1 MSATQERA
9 GGAAAPEAGAWI
21 VQVSAGMGPAEVRAF
36 VARLA
41 ARLEDECEARG
52 LRVTEV
58 VTVGDAEAPG
68 SVAIHVLGRASVALA
83 DLIGTHA
90 LVARSPGRG
99 RRARKRWFAGVSVHP
114 APQADAAGAAAL
126 DLADIEITAARA
138 GGPGGQHVNRTAS
151 AVRAVHRPTGIAVRA
166 AEERSQHANRRRA
179 LARLAAILA
188 ARAHAHADR
197 QRAVRRDAHY
207 AFTRGNPVRTW
218 RLDAGGAGAGRDA
231 ALIHDEE

>member
-1 MSATQERA
+1 MRRALHGRPASAGA
-9 GGAAAPEAGAWI
+9 GAATAWI
-21 VQVSAGMGPAEVRAF
+21 VQVSAGMGPVEVRAF

-41 ARLEDECEARG
+41 ARLEDECAARG

-58 VTVGDAEAPG
+58 VTVGEPEAPG
-68 SVAIHVLGRASVALA
+68 SVAIHVLGRASEALA
-83 DLIGTHA
+83 DLAGTHA

-114 APQADAAGAAAL
+114 APRVDDAGGAAL
-126 DLADIEITAARA
+126 DLADIDITAARA

-151 AVRAVHRPTGIAVRA
+151 AVRAVHRPTGIAVRV
-166 AEERSQHANRRRA
+166 AEERSQHANRKRA

-188 ARAHAHADR
+188 ARALAHEDR
-197 QRAVRRDAHY
+197 RRAVRRGAHY

-218 RLDAGGAGAGRDA
+218 RLDAGGAGRDA
-231 ALIHDEE
+231 LVHEQE